1 MAIPLLR
8 FFFRTANKNPAC
20 RILRLRRVALATL
33 FHSAA
38 VRSLAERFLCHR
50 TKFPMTQKRAQ
61 NRPLRFCAPVELP
74 ERFPPLW
81 EVAPSVVGRCRPAFS
96 ERRPKPVLLPG
107 SFCVP
112 LRHRLSDLS
121 RFHRPINI
129 ILWQR
134 KLIHLPRSYHL
145 KCEVSRLNSWG
156 PCVKKSDC
164 NLQSGFSSIIPLSL
178 PAAKL

>member
-8 FFFRTANKNPAC
+8 FFFRTAK
-20 RILRLRRVALATL
+20 
-33 FHSAA
+33 
-38 VRSLAERFLCHR
+38 
-50 TKFPMTQKRAQ
+50 KAQ

-121 RFHRPINI
+121 QNKTTFLFPKQKI
-129 ILWQR
+129 IA
-134 KLIHLPRSYHL
+134 
-145 KCEVSRLNSWG
+145 N
-156 PCVKKSDC
+156 
-164 NLQSGFSSIIPLSL
+164 PLSMRICRYFVHFL
-178 PAAKL
+178 NFFQNPKQDVKSYLCQSPIETAILRPAELTNLSPIETANLNPIKEAITILLHVL